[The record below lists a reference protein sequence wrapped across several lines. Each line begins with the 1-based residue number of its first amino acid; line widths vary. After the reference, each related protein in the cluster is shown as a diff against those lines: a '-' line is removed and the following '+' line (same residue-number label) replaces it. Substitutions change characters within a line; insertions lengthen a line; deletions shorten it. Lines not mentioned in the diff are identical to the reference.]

1 MSNGNQRT
9 LFFDTIKEAR
19 DGYFVEHCPPHGET
33 RFACLTL
40 VFHRAVNP
48 AVAKKRME
56 AEAHLWTKRYAV
68 PVMVTA
74 FDEKGDTVEL
84 SHSWKN
90 NHLMAWRRH
99 DGELEQHWEL
109 LEEAALPPDALSP
122 DYLLKVYEDV
132 PYRTRDEVK
141 EHAERNWEQRRK
153 ELRVGFAV
161 IFL

>member
-1 MSNGNQRT
+1 
-9 LFFDTIKEAR
+9 
-19 DGYFVEHCPPHGET
+19 
-33 RFACLTL
+33 
-40 VFHRAVNP
+40 
-48 AVAKKRME
+48 
-56 AEAHLWTKRYAV
+56 
-68 PVMVTA
+68 
-74 FDEKGDTVEL
+74 
-84 SHSWKN
+84 
-90 NHLMAWRRH
+90 MAWRRH